1 MDADALKDVPIFAE
15 LSGKARRL
23 AAEHCDQ
30 IEVAAGETLIE
41 QGGLANEFY
50 IIIDGAADVLV
61 AGEKTATLGA
71 GDVMGEIGVLDTH
84 KRTATVVTTAPTR
97 LIVMDGRA
105 LRAIADT
112 EGDVADE
119 IRALIEARTA
129 D

>member
-1 MDADALKDVPIFAE
+1 VEADALKDVPIFAE

-23 AAEHCDQ
+23 AAEHCDL
-30 IEVAAGETLIE
+30 IEVDAGKTLIE
-41 QGGLANEFY
+41 QGGLAHEFY
-50 IIIDGAADVLV
+50 IILEGQVDVLV
-61 AGEKTATLGA
+61 AGEKAATLGA

-84 KRTATVVTTAPTR
+84 KRTATVVTTAPSR

-112 EGDVADE
+112 EEDVADE
-119 IRALIEARTA
+119 IRALIDSRTA

>member
-1 MDADALKDVPIFAE
+1 MDADALKDVPIFAG

-23 AAEHCDQ
+23 AAEHCEL
-30 IEVAAGETLIE
+30 IEVAAGKTLIE
-41 QGGLANEFY
+41 QGGLAHEFY
-50 IIIDGAADVLV
+50 IILEGEVDVFV
-61 AGEKTATLGA
+61 AGEKAATLGA

-112 EGDVADE
+112 EEAVADE
-119 IRALIEARTA
+119 IRALIESRTA

>member
-23 AAEHCDQ
+23 AAEHCDVL
-30 IEVAAGETLIE
+30 EVDAGKTVIE
-41 QGGLANEFY
+41 QGGLAHEFY
-50 IIIDGAADVLV
+50 VIIDGQVDVLV
-61 AGEKTATLGA
+61 DGEKAATLGA
-71 GDVMGEIGVLDTH
+71 GDIMGEIGVLDTH

-97 LIVMDGRA
+97 LIMMDGRA

-112 EGDVADE
+112 DEDVADE
-119 IRALIEARTA
+119 IRALIDTRTA